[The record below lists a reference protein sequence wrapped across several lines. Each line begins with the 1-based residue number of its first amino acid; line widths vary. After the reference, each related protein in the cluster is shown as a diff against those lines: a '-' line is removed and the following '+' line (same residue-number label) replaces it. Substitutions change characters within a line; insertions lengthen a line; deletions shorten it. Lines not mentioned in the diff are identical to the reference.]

1 MNKKLCFA
9 EGDKVVRKAI
19 DDVHLSFDKSEWKSF
34 DEDKDINALVYKAVT
49 TFENSAIDFSGN
61 LDVDD
66 MMNETWR
73 ARVFHSAFPKS
84 IKTLEAFLDQW
95 HKKYKSRH
103 GTAPKE
109 SRAQLQKRIQKKFR
123 EWLEPSFHQTLDMLC
138 TDFKKIGD
146 DTLKTMAKRLEE
158 RAEFEAKAAE
168 QKNATKQDSKPIAD
182 IAQEIVTAKI
192 EEMKDDM
199 NKRFKSLRLDPK
211 EQQKAML
218 AEKRKEQ
225 EEKVAEK
232 VMNAEIDRRAR
243 LGGRKRRAIKKR
255 VKDPTAKH
263 LLKRIQFEEVTLED
277 LMDISKEVEQDLKIE
292 NEKAKKQKSEEQKE
306 KPIETEKLEV
316 ESADSLYQK
325 MTEVLDKDEESD
337 DDNNPIRINTE
348 FWAERWSFNLQRS
361 RENMMQ
367 RMQKNQQRD
376 DLVDTYNTTL
386 TKKTLK
392 QLLNRK

>member
-1 MNKKLCFA
+1 MSKKLCLA
-9 EGDKVVRKAI
+9 EGDGVVRKAI

-34 DEDKDINALVYKAVT
+34 DEDKDINTLVYKAVT

-66 MMNETWR
+66 MMNESWR

-146 DTLKTMAKRLEE
+146 DTLKAMAKRLEE
-158 RAEFEAKAAE
+158 RAEIEAKAAE
-168 QKNATKQDSKPIAD
+168 QKNASKQDPKPVAD

-192 EEMKDDM
+192 EEVKNDM
-199 NKRFKSLRLDPK
+199 EKKFKSLRLDPK

-218 AEKRKEQ
+218 AEKWKEQ

-232 VMNAEIDRRAR
+232 VMSAEIERRAR
-243 LGGRKRRAIKKR
+243 LGGRKRRAMKKR
-255 VKDPTAKH
+255 VKDPTAKY
-263 LLKRIQFEEVTLED
+263 LLKSVQFEEVTLDD
-277 LMDISKEVEQDLKIE
+277 LMEISKEVEQELKIKKE
-292 NEKAKKQKSEEQKE
+292 TAKKQKKSEAQQE
-306 KPIETEKLEV
+306 KPIETEKLEEETV
-316 ESADSLYQK
+316 DSLYEK
-325 MTEVLDKDEESD
+325 MIEVSDKEIEF
-337 DDNNPIRINTE
+337 DDNPMRINTE

-361 RENMMQ
+361 RENMLQ
-367 RMQKNQQRD
+367 RMQRNQQRD
-376 DLVDTYNTTL
+376 DLVDTYNNTL

-392 QLLNRK
+392 QHLNQK